1 MYEISIDKGHKWSG
15 KTLKELNTGKGLL
28 VVLVKRHDETIIP
41 DGNTE
46 ICMGDTLVLAKF

>member
-1 MYEISIDKGHKWSG
+1 MVWKK
-15 KTLKELNTGKGLL
+15 LKELDTGKGML

-46 ICMGDTLVLAKF
+46 IYMNDTLVLAKF

>member
-15 KTLKELNTGKGLL
+15 KKLKELDTGKGLL

-46 ICMGDTLVLAKF
+46 ICLDDTLVLARF

>member
-1 MYEISIDKGHKWSG
+1 MVGS
-15 KTLKELNTGKGLL
+15 TLKELDTGKGLL